1 MPEAGRVSLWGLPW
15 PEPDMGQGPCAGQG
29 CLEAQL
35 WAPSCQ
41 AAGGSAILGQ
51 GQEEPELKAW
61 GSTGNLHPSPV
72 IAFHCVS
79 PAGPRTG
86 HPEGQ
91 LRGLQSSL
99 SLFLLNSHTRVKL
112 MVPAG
117 AGLWVGPL
125 AVSLLGRAGS
135 EMPWAAWP
143 GVGGPDFTP
152 VPLRGNS
159 TSTAQSHPWEPQD

>member
-1 MPEAGRVSLWGLPW
+1 MSRTFPHHGAVPEAGRVSLWGLPCQNQTW
-15 PEPDMGQGPCAGQG
+15 GEALCWAGLSG
-29 CLEAQL
+29 VQL

-41 AAGGSAILGQ
+41 GAGGSAILGQ
-51 GQEEPELKAW
+51 GQGEPELKAR
-61 GSTGNLHPSPV
+61 GSTGNLHPSPCV
-72 IAFHCVS
+72 AFHCVS

-99 SLFLLNSHTRVKL
+99 SLFLLNPHTRVKL

-143 GVGGPDFTP
+143 GVGGPDFT
-152 VPLRGNS
+152 
-159 TSTAQSHPWEPQD
+159 TAP

>member
-1 MPEAGRVSLWGLPW
+1 MAQCLRRGGSHSGVFPGQNQTWGKALCW
-15 PEPDMGQGPCAGQG
+15 QGLSGV
-29 CLEAQL
+29 QL

-41 AAGGSAILGQ
+41 GAGGSAILGQ
-51 GQEEPELKAW
+51 GQGEPELKAR
-61 GSTGNLHPSPV
+61 GSTGNLYPSPG

-99 SLFLLNSHTRVKL
+99 SLFLLNPHTRVKL

-125 AVSLLGRAGS
+125 AVSLVVECAQGAAVGGRAWVV
-135 EMPWAAWP
+135 EA
-143 GVGGPDFTP
+143 
-152 VPLRGNS
+152 
-159 TSTAQSHPWEPQD
+159 